1 MFAVPLAAVPEALPV
16 SEARLLLPQP
26 LKAVAAI
33 TAAKRS
39 ADSLM
44 ILLFFIN
51 ESLTRYKFAI
61 KSKKPPLRA
70 AAIAD
75 SHSPAEFLKA
85 ILSKILHNRPLIF

>member
-1 MFAVPLAAVPEALPV
+1 
-16 SEARLLLPQP
+16 
-26 LKAVAAI
+26 
-33 TAAKRS
+33 
-39 ADSLM
+39 M